1 MNEDPSISPE
11 ESGRN
16 SESEE
21 EKFEEPPEV
30 DEMAK
35 NVETEN
41 HEKEGFEPPDIK
53 VEDVAE
59 NVETENCL
67 EKLKS
72 FSEGSLGIGD

>member
-21 EKFEEPPEV
+21 EKFEEPPQV
-30 DEMAK
+30 DGMAK

-41 HEKEGFEPPDIK
+41 SEKEGFEKPPVILIWVNK
-53 VEDVAE
+53 NAKIEDFVY
-59 NVETENCL
+59 
-67 EKLKS
+67 
-72 FSEGSLGIGD
+72 FHI

>member
-16 SESEE
+16 PESDE

-30 DEMAK
+30 DEEEF
-35 NVETEN
+35 NEQ
-41 HEKEGFEPPDIK
+41 PDIK

-59 NVETENCL
+59 NFETENCW
-67 EKLKS
+67 EKLKA
-72 FSEGSLGIGD
+72 FQKGHWD